1 MLHIR
6 KIETKNLGVE
16 HLHKTL
22 ILFEQAV
29 VFYNR

>member
-6 KIETKNLGVE
+6 KIETKNVGP
-16 HLHKTL
+16 HKTL
-22 ILFEQAV
+22 ILFELAV